1 MQLPVTASRELL
13 RRSHLPLLHTG
24 NETLDQLLGGGIQQ
38 GLVHLFYG
46 VPRPT
51 TRLLQRIAVL
61 AQLPAPDGGLN
72 ARKVVYVDA
81 ENNFDPYYLSQL
93 AIERRL
99 DPRRALQ
106 NIALA
111 RAFSWEQVV
120 ELVSEKIAAPGVADD
135 AGLVCIAG
143 LTAMLSPEEARHY
156 QQLHQ
161 VVAGI
166 KELIA
171 RRRGD
176 VTIVAST
183 RLHPSSAYRPIGGNV
198 LLHFASVL
206 VRVDDHAKFMEYT
219 LERHPALPP
228 RRLLDF
234 KPAQP
239 KGAVKSRP
247 LDHYFRASPA
257 EEV

>member
-1 MQLPVTASRELL
+1 
-13 RRSHLPLLHTG
+13 LPLLHTG
-24 NETLDQLLGGGIQQ
+24 NDTLDQLLDGGIQQ

-51 TRLLQRIAVL
+51 ARLLQRIAVL
-61 AQLPAPDGGLN
+61 AQLPPPDGGLN
-72 ARKVVYVDA
+72 ARKVVYVDG

-99 DPRRALQ
+99 DPRRTLQ

-120 ELVSEKIAAPGVADD
+120 ELVAEKIAAPGVVEGAD
-135 AGLVCIAG
+135 LVCIAG
-143 LTAMLSPEEARHY
+143 LTTMLDPKEARHY

-166 KELIA
+166 KQLVA
-171 RRRGD
+171 RRQGS

-183 RLHPSSAYRPIGGNV
+183 RLHPSSAYRPLGGNV
-198 LLHFASVL
+198 LLHFAAVL
-206 VRVDDHAKFMEYT
+206 VRLDDRGKFIEYT

-234 KPAQP
+234 KPTQP

-247 LDHYFRASPA
+247 LDYFFRAPPA
-257 EEV
+257 KEA